1 MADYRS
7 DQYYNLTNAGEDSIV
22 TGTGV
27 SRLSDYGNVNRDF
40 SFPDRTVR
48 TIDRAGNRVDHLL
61 QRGYIRS
68 LIDESQGYEVPI
80 NRCRFQF
87 NPSTLNQYVSANT
100 AMLNVLQQDPAQWAQ
115 PLAADVS
122 FNFQL
127 IFDRSYE
134 LNNPVTSVDQISD
147 LETASVWEQL
157 PPEQIGVLHDLG
169 LLFSV
174 IGVGISESQ
183 KEYVTNLLENRTAVE
198 AAQDSDVIAGDAD
211 IESVA
216 TSAQS
221 KIPTLLQY
229 NAGNTGFLIP
239 LPVRAVFSSL
249 YIVEGLARSVGVIF
263 TKFNR
268 AMVPMRC
275 TVDLQ
280 MEAKYI
286 GFAKKKTFFTNA
298 LEEAKDA
305 ARELWVLNQEKK
317 ESVHTAASRVL
328 TDINIKTIRGAGGLT
343 YDSDDYSITS
353 LITPE
358 VPPAGPPD
366 RGYATT
372 MASLPGAI
380 EWRNNNSG
388 EDPITEFFD
397 QGYQVSI
404 TASIYQTIYRYSPDF
419 VNLEGTRTI
428 NNTVLTGL
436 NGANAN
442 ERVAAFNIPNTPKTA
457 IRREIDSYVTPIY
470 YAKTGTSPQ
479 YGEYGI
485 EDSVNI
491 SASTKEEWIAMS
503 SFIRAAPSR
512 VWNVNGSTAGY
523 LDGDSAFYDYDE
535 GDYYFAIKYGG
546 SITLT
551 VDGYSVTGT
560 VGSASVPD
568 LGFVFG
574 HLDYSNR
581 DADTGSDIVTGL
593 RIPIYW
599 PSFVMDDVP
608 PQWADDPNENTSTPD
623 VPTLADVTE
632 DIILSDPGLAA
643 LLP

>member
-1 MADYRS
+1 
-7 DQYYNLTNAGEDSIV
+7 
-22 TGTGV
+22 
-27 SRLSDYGNVNRDF
+27 
-40 SFPDRTVR
+40 
-48 TIDRAGNRVDHLL
+48 
-61 QRGYIRS
+61 
-68 LIDESQGYEVPI
+68 
-80 NRCRFQF
+80 
-87 NPSTLNQYVSANT
+87 
-100 AMLNVLQQDPAQWAQ
+100 
-115 PLAADVS
+115 
-122 FNFQL
+122 
-127 IFDRSYE
+127 
-134 LNNPVTSVDQISD
+134 
-147 LETASVWEQL
+147 
-157 PPEQIGVLHDLG
+157 

-174 IGVGISESQ
+174 IGVGISDSQ

-317 ESVHTAASRVL
+317 EAVHLAASRVL
-328 TDINIKTIRGAGGLT
+328 TDINIKTAKGNEAYAREE
-343 YDSDDYSITS
+343 YDDDTYSIFS
-353 LITPE
+353 LINQGNT
-358 VPPAGPPD
+358 D
-366 RGYATT
+366 SQYATT
-372 MASLPGAI
+372 MAQFPEAI
-380 EWRNNNSG
+380 QWRNNNSG
-388 EDPITEFFD
+388 QDPIVEFFD
-397 QGYQVSI
+397 QGYQVSVN
-404 TASIYQTIYRYSPDF
+404 ASVFQTIYRYSPDL
-419 VNLEGTRTI
+419 VALEGTEVVGNI
-428 NNTVLTGL
+428 ELTGL

-457 IRREIDSYVTPIY
+457 IRRGIDEYVTPIY
-470 YAKTGTSPQ
+470 HAKTGTTPQ
-479 YGEYGI
+479 FGNYDLD
-485 EDSVNI
+485 DSLNI
-491 SASTKEEWIAMS
+491 SATTKEEWIAMS
-503 SFIRAAPSR
+503 QFLCAAPNR
-512 VWNVNGSTAGY
+512 PWNVNGSATSY
-523 LDGDSAFYDYDE
+523 LDDDSSFYEYDHE
-535 GDYYFAIKYGG
+535 DYYFAVKYGG

-560 VGSASVPD
+560 IGSPSVPD

-574 HLDYSNR
+574 HLDRSNR
-581 DADTGSDIVTGL
+581 DADVGADIVTGL
-593 RIPIYW
+593 KLPIYW
-599 PSFVMDDVP
+599 PAFVMDDVP
-608 PQWADDPNENTSTPD
+608 PQWADDPNDNSGPSD
-623 VPTLADVTE
+623 PPLSIE
-632 DIILSDPGLAA
+632 DIILVDPGLI
-643 LLP
+643 